1 MTTEAD
7 YAHRTTGPVRP
18 ADRMDPM
25 HPADDDDAIGA
36 AFHAGDERALA
47 EAFARWSSLVYS
59 IALRSLGEP
68 ADADDATQRVFVS
81 AWQSRH
87 TYDPERIRLPG
98 WLVGIARHRIAD
110 IHEQRARQ
118 RRSDEAYAT
127 NTEAG
132 GRDATEDVADR
143 ILIAGELEKLEPTP
157 QAIMHLAFF
166 DDLTHSQIAETLG
179 LPLGT
184 VKSHIR
190 RSLVRI
196 RKTLEVNDGAY

>member
-1 MTTEAD
+1 MTASRH
-7 YAHRTTGPVRP
+7 YARRTTGWTAP
-18 ADRMDPM
+18 ADRTDPM
-25 HPADDDDAIGA
+25 RPADDDDAIGA

-47 EAFARWSSLVYS
+47 EAFARWSPLVYS
-59 IALRSLGEP
+59 LAIRSLGEA

-110 IHEQRARQ
+110 MHEQRARQ
-118 RRSDEAYAT
+118 QRSDRAYAT
-127 NTEAG
+127 NAEDRV
-132 GRDATEDVADR
+132 RDVTEDVADR
-143 ILIAGELEKLEPTP
+143 ILIAGELEKLEPVP
-157 QAIMHLAFF
+157 QAIMHLAFY
-166 DDLTHSQIAETLG
+166 DDLTHAQIADTLG
-179 LPLGT
+179 IPLGT

-190 RSLVRI
+190 RSLARI

>member
-1 MTTEAD
+1 MSTDAD
-7 YAHRTTGPVRP
+7 YAHRTTGQAP
-18 ADRMDPM
+18 ADRTDLM
-25 HPADDDDAIGA
+25 HPADDDDAIGE
-36 AFHAGDERALA
+36 AFRAGDERALA

-59 IALRSLGEP
+59 LALRSLGEP

-87 TYDPERIRLPG
+87 TYDPGRIRLPG
-98 WLVGIARHRIAD
+98 WLIGIARHRIAD
-110 IHEQRARQ
+110 VHEQRARQ
-118 RRSDEAYAT
+118 RRSDQAYAS
-127 NTEAG
+127 NTHLGE
-132 GRDATEDVADR
+132 RDATEAVADR
-143 ILIAGELEKLEPTP
+143 ILIAAELEKLEPTP

-190 RSLVRI
+190 RSLARI

>member
-1 MTTEAD
+1 MSAEAH
-7 YAHRTTGPVRP
+7 YARRTTGPRRS
-18 ADRMDPM
+18 DQRTDPM
-25 HPADDDDAIGA
+25 PHADDDDAIGT

-47 EAFARWSSLVYS
+47 EAYARWSSLVYNL
-59 IALRSLGEP
+59 ALRSLGEH
-68 ADADDATQRVFVS
+68 ADAEDVAQRVFVS

-87 TYDPERIRLPG
+87 TYDPARIRLPG

-110 IHEQRARQ
+110 VHEQRARQ
-118 RRSDEAYAT
+118 QRSDRVYAT
-127 NTEAG
+127 NIDKGE
-132 GRDATEDVADR
+132 RDATEDVADR
-143 ILIAGELEKLEPTP
+143 ILVAGELEKLEPVP
-157 QAIMHLAFF
+157 QAVMHLAFF

-190 RSLVRI
+190 RSLARI